1 MEVIVQLKPSPS
13 QKDVRALGHVAPP
26 RVFRNL
32 EEEYGV
38 TLRPL
43 HPGAQDAA
51 LCSYYT
57 LTITDEAT
65 AHEVLAR
72 LRRSTR
78 VEAAYVK
85 PADEAPLP

>member
-1 MEVIVQLKPSPS
+1 VEVIVQLRPSSS
-13 QKDVRALGHVAPP
+13 QKDMHALGEMAPP

-38 TLRPL
+38 TLQPL

-51 LCSYYT
+51 LCRYYT
-57 LTITDEAT
+57 LTITDEAV
-65 AHEVLAR
+65 APEVLAR